1 MRALPTGTYTER
13 DTCVHRMDSR
23 VKLLVFIAGIAAIV
37 LCPTWWLYVVIL
49 ALFALVGR
57 AAHLN
62 LREFVMPLRRLW
74 AFIALVFAMN
84 CLFFGEGDLLFSAGP
99 IRVTLAGVEQGARI
113 AFNVALVVVWGNM
126 LTTTTSPVALTDALE
141 SLFKPLG
148 LLHVPTKTLSL
159 IVSVAIQFIPTL
171 LEETAAIRKAQIARG
186 AQFESKN
193 LLRKA
198 RAVVPLVVPVF
209 VSAFRRADE
218 LATAM
223 EARGDRG

>member
-1 MRALPTGTYTER
+1 MRGLPTGTYVER
-13 DTCVHRMDSR
+13 DTPVHRLDSR

-37 LCPTWWLYVVIL
+37 LCPTWWLYAVIL

-57 AAHLN
+57 AAHLS
-62 LREFVMPLRRLW
+62 LREFAMPLRRLW
-74 AFIALVFAMN
+74 VFIAVIFAMN
-84 CLFFGEGDLLFSAGP
+84 CLFFGEGDPLFAAGP
-99 IRVTLAGVEQGARI
+99 VRVTLAGVEQGARI
-113 AFNVALVVVWGNM
+113 AVNVALVVVWGNM

-141 SLFKPLG
+141 SLFKPLS
-148 LLHVPTKTLSL
+148 LLRVPTKTLSL
-159 IVSVAIQFIPTL
+159 ILSVAIQFIPTL

-198 RAVVPLVVPVF
+198 QAVVPLVVPVF

-223 EARGDRG
+223 EARGYRG